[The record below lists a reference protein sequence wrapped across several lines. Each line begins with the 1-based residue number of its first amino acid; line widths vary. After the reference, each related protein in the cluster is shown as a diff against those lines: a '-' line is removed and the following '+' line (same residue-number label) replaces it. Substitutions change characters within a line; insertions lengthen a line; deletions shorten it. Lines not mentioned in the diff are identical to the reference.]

1 MLRRT
6 LLVTAVAL
14 AATAAGAMAFASD
27 SVRFGLNWVDRTR
40 WLGRGFTAVPAAN
53 GKSDNAAAGVLGQV
67 GDSTSGKFCRF
78 PGVSGE
84 TPHVAARHPADSVSS
99 DSVLLGGQTVV
110 PGATTPA
117 ICTGEAPSPLLSPGI
132 R

>member
-27 SVRFGLNWVDRTR
+27 SVRFGFGWVDRTR
-40 WLGRGFTAVPAAN
+40 WLGRGFTAVPATN
-53 GKSDNAAAGVLGQV
+53 GKSENAAAVLGQA

-78 PGVSGE
+78 PSVGGE
-84 TPHVAARHPADSVSS
+84 APHVAARQPADSVSS

-117 ICTGEAPSPLLSPGI
+117 ICSGEPPSPLLSPGI